1 MASLKDIRRRISS
14 VKSTQ
19 QITKAM
25 KVVAAARL
33 RRAQETIN
41 GARPFAERIE
51 GLTQRILTDLAS
63 GVDAGNRDAFL
74 SSLHPLLASGESK
87 NSDESVNEVSGE
99 SQTLKRVALIVVT
112 SDKGLCGGYNTNAI
126 RNAVRHYED
135 LQSESAVKPELYFVG
150 KKGFE
155 YFKKNGIEG
164 HWFKD
169 FWTGSFSANNTN
181 TTANHFVDKFVAGE
195 FSRVEVA
202 YTEFRS
208 ALTQVVSH
216 KVLLP
221 LGAAAQIG
229 TKDDVASVQQT
240 GAEIIYKPGRKEL
253 LSKLIPK
260 QVAMQFFIIFADS
273 MASEFGARMTAMDSA
288 TTNAKEMIAD
298 LTLLANRVRQ
308 AAITTELMEI
318 VSGAEALKG

>member
-1 MASLKDIRRRISS
+1 MKN
-14 VKSTQ
+14 TQ

-25 KVVAAARL
+25 KMVAAARL

-51 GLTQRILTDLAS
+51 SLTQRIISDLAI
-63 GVDAGNRDAFL
+63 GVDSSKREEFL
-74 SSLHPLLASGESK
+74 SKLNPLLSRGVSVSEE
-87 NSDESVNEVSGE
+87 NSSEWSA
-99 SQTLKRVALIVVT
+99 QAPKRVALIVVT

-126 RNAVRHYED
+126 RKAALHYEE
-135 LQSESAVKPELYFVG
+135 LQSEENVAPELFFVG
-150 KKGFE
+150 KKGYE
-155 YFKKNGIEG
+155 YFKKNGVEG

-169 FWTGSFSANNTN
+169 FWTGAFTSQNTD
-181 TTANHFVDKFVAGE
+181 AIAKFFVDKFVAGE
-195 FSRVEVA
+195 LSRVEIC

-208 ALTQVVSH
+208 ALTQIVTH

-221 LGAAAQIG
+221 LAEAPANAA
-229 TKDDVASVQQT
+229 TTSESSEES
-240 GAEIIYKPGRKEL
+240 AEIIYKPNRKDL
-253 LSKLIPK
+253 LDRLIPK
-260 QVAMQFFIIFADS
+260 QVAMQFFRVFADS
-273 MASEFGARMTAMDSA
+273 MASEFGSRMTAMDNA

>member
-25 KVVAAARL
+25 KMVAAARL

-51 GLTQRILTDLAS
+51 ALTQRILSDLAV
-63 GVDAGNRDAFL
+63 GVDPAKREDFFA
-74 SSLHPLLASGESK
+74 SLHPLLSNDSAKTGQK
-87 NSDESVNEVSGE
+87 I
-99 SQTLKRVALIVVT
+99 KKVALVVVT

-126 RNAVRHYED
+126 RNAVRHYEE
-135 LQSESAVKPELYFVG
+135 LQSEESVKPELFFIG

-155 YFKKNGIEG
+155 FFKKNGIEG

-169 FWTGSFSANNTN
+169 FWTGSFSAQGTN
-181 TTANHFVDKFVAGE
+181 VIANYFVDKFVSGE
-195 FSRVEVA
+195 ISRVEVC

-208 ALTQVVSH
+208 ALTQIVSH

-221 LGAAAQIG
+221 LGTAAQMATPDAG
-229 TKDDVASVQQT
+229 SSEASEK
-240 GAEIIYKPGRKEL
+240 ANEIIYKPGRKEL

-260 QVAMQFFIIFADS
+260 QVAMQFFRVFADS
-273 MASEFGARMTAMDSA
+273 MASEFGSRMTAMDSA

-298 LTLLANRVRQ
+298 LTLEANRVRQ

>member
-25 KVVAAARL
+25 KMVAAARL

-51 GLTQRILTDLAS
+51 GLTQRIISDLA
-63 GVDAGNRDAFL
+63 AGIEPAKQSEFL
-74 SSLHPLLASGESK
+74 AELHPLLS
-87 NSDESVNEVSGE
+87 
-99 SQTLKRVALIVVT
+99 SQTKVAASKAEKDSEGVEAQTTKRVALIVVT

-126 RNAVRHYED
+126 RNAVKNYED
-135 LQSESAVKPELYFVG
+135 LQSEEGVKPELFFIG
-150 KKGFE
+150 KKGYEF
-155 YFKKNGIEG
+155 FKKNGIEG

-169 FWTGSFSANNTN
+169 FWTGPLNAYSTGVIAK
-181 TTANHFVDKFVAGE
+181 HFVDKFIAGD
-195 FSRVEVA
+195 FDRVEVS
-202 YTEFRS
+202 YTEFRT
-208 ALTQVVSH
+208 ALTQIVSH

-221 LGAAAQIG
+221 LGAAASSSEQSE
-229 TKDDVASVQQT
+229 TEA
-240 GAEIIYKPGRKEL
+240 AEIIYKPGRKEL

-260 QVAMQFFIIFADS
+260 QVDMQFFKVFADS

-298 LTLLANRVRQ
+298 LTLEANRVRQ

>member
-25 KVVAAARL
+25 KMVAAARL

-51 GLTQRILTDLAS
+51 ALTQRIISDLAV
-63 GVDAGNRDAFL
+63 GVESSKREEFL
-74 SSLHPLLASGESK
+74 ANLHPLLAGAKPAE
-87 NSDESVNEVSGE
+87 DEKVS
-99 SQTLKRVALIVVT
+99 RVALIVVT

-126 RNAVRHYED
+126 RKAVRHYEE
-135 LQSESAVKPELYFVG
+135 LLSEEDVKPEIYFIG

-155 YFKKNGIEG
+155 FFRKNGIEG
-164 HWFKD
+164 HWFKE
-169 FWTGSFSANNTN
+169 FWVGAFSAAK
-181 TTANHFVDKFVAGE
+181 TADVANYFVNKFVSGE
-195 FSRVEVA
+195 ISRVEVC
-202 YTEFRS
+202 YTQFQS
-208 ALTQVVSH
+208 ALTQIVSH

-221 LGAAAQIG
+221 LGANEDKVAAVDAVIN
-229 TKDDVASVQQT
+229 AEPVQ
-240 GAEIIYKPGRKEL
+240 GAEIIYKPERRAL
-253 LSKLIPK
+253 LDKLIPK
-260 QVAMQFFIIFADS
+260 QVEMQFFRVFADS
-273 MASEFGARMTAMDSA
+273 LASEFGARMTAMDSA
-288 TTNAKEMIAD
+288 TTNAKDMIAA
-298 LTLLANRVRQ
+298 LTLKANRVRQ